1 MTTKKVRDTKASST
15 RARVPRKDL
24 AELATV
30 SRDIAEREQAGSNG
44 LEKRCRH
51 LEKLVEEST
60 ATISVLRGQ
69 LKLESNERKWS
80 ERDIRAALKYAE
92 NIIDTV
98 PMSLLVL
105 NADLRVTS
113 ASRSFYQTFKVTP
126 EKTMGQLI
134 YELDNRQWDIPRL
147 RDLLEHIL
155 PEHTTIEGFEVEHD
169 FPSIGR
175 RVMLLNA
182 RRIYREFNHTDL
194 VLLVI
199 EDITEL
205 KKAHEALG
213 EIDHMRS
220 EFIASVSHQLRT
232 PIQSIMGFTNLIL
245 LDKVPDPKTQKEFI
259 TIIDNEATHLAE
271 LIGNLVETSRL
282 EAGRFGIQ
290 KQLLPIGSLIQSSIK
305 ALNGMATERGIEII
319 QDMSAE
325 LPEIEVDEDR
335 LRQVLVN
342 LLSNA
347 IKFSNGSFKVTVKA
361 RVEKNAI
368 LVQVIDSGI
377 GISEDA
383 IPQLF
388 QKYYRLGNSKAR
400 PVTSTG
406 LGLYTSKQIIEAHGG
421 HIWAE
426 SKLDK
431 GSTFS
436 FTLPIYVQPTQHIL
450 SEQGR

>member
-1 MTTKKVRDTKASST
+1 MTTKKARDIKASST
-15 RARVPRKDL
+15 RVQVPSKDL

-30 SRDIAEREQAGSNG
+30 SRDIAERDQAERNE

-51 LEKLVEEST
+51 LGKLVEESA
-60 ATISVLRGQ
+60 ATIRVLRGQ
-69 LKLESNERKWS
+69 LKLESNERKRG
-80 ERDIRAALKYAE
+80 ERDIQAALKYAE
-92 NIIDTV
+92 NIITTV

-105 NADLRVTS
+105 SADLRVTS
-113 ASRSFYQTFKVTP
+113 ASRSFYQTFKITP
-126 EKTMGQLI
+126 EKTLGQLI
-134 YELDNRQWDIPRL
+134 YELDNRQWDIPKL
-147 RDLLEHIL
+147 RELLEHIL
-155 PEHTTIEGFEVEHD
+155 PEHTTIEGFEVEHN

-213 EIDHMRS
+213 EIDRMRS
-220 EFIASVSHQLRT
+220 EFIASISHELRT

-259 TIIDNEATHLAE
+259 TIIDNEAVNLAE

-282 EAGRFGIQ
+282 EAGKFGIQ
-290 KQLLPIGSLIQSSIK
+290 KQLLSMGPLIKSSIQ
-305 ALNGMATERGIEII
+305 ALKGLAAERGIEIRE
-319 QDMSAE
+319 DMSAE

-335 LRQVLVN
+335 LRQVLLN

-347 IKFSNGSFKVTVKA
+347 IKFSNGGVKVTVKA
-361 RVEKNAI
+361 KAEKNKI

-377 GISEDA
+377 GIPEDA

-388 QKYYRLGNSKAR
+388 EKYYRVDSSNVR

-406 LGLYTSKQIIEAHGG
+406 LGLYISKQIIRAHGG
-421 HIWAE
+421 DIWVE
-426 SKLDK
+426 SELGK

-436 FTLPIYVQPTQHIL
+436 FTVPISVPSTQHIL
-450 SEQGR
+450 